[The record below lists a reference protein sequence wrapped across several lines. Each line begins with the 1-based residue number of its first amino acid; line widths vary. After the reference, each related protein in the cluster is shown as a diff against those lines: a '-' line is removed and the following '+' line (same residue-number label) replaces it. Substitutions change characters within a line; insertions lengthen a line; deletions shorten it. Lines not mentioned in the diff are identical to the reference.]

1 MIRVKRELQDQIPKK
16 LQPNKVVVIT
26 GARRV
31 GKTFLLKD
39 IISKLEKDFLFLNGE
54 DINTHLLLKKRSV
67 ENYRNVLGSKK
78 ILIIDEAQKLPEI
91 GSILKLIVDGIDGVM
106 VIVTGSSAFD
116 ILNLTGDPLTGRK
129 HSFIL
134 HPFSVREY
142 AMEETALIR
151 PDRLMQRLIY
161 GNYPELLHIEE
172 NKSKQEYLNEIVSS
186 YLLRDI
192 LSFENIRNSEKII
205 NLLRLVAFQTGGLVS
220 LHELGRQ
227 IGISKNTVEKYL
239 DLLSKVFVLFK
250 IEGFSRNLRK
260 EITKSSKWYFYDNGI
275 RNAVIANFNMP
286 DLRSDTG
293 QLWENFLASERLKH
307 QQYKRLKI
315 NNFFWRTYDHQEIDW
330 IEEESGNLHGFEF
343 KMKNR
348 REIIPA
354 AWKRAYPSASYRI
367 ISPENYFEW
376 LG

>member
-1 MIRVKRELQDQIPKK
+1 MIRIKRELQDQILKK
-16 LQPNKVVVIT
+16 LQPNKVVVLT

-39 IISKLEKDFLFLNGE
+39 IISILDKDFLLLNGE

-67 ENYRNVLGSKK
+67 ENYSNILGGKR
-78 ILIIDEAQKLPEI
+78 ILLIDEAQKIPEI
-91 GSILKLIVDGIDGVM
+91 GSILKLIVDGIDGVRI
-106 VIVTGSSAFD
+106 IVTGSSAFD
-116 ILNLTGDPLTGRK
+116 LLNLAGEPLTGRK
-129 HSFIL
+129 HTFIL
-134 HPFSVREY
+134 HPLSVREY
-142 AMEETALIR
+142 AVQETALIR
-151 PDRLMQRLIY
+151 PDRLMQRLLY
-161 GNYPELLHIEE
+161 GNYPELLHIEDT
-172 NKSKQEYLNEIVSS
+172 KSKQEYLNEIVSS

-192 LSFENIRNSEKII
+192 LSFENIRNSEKVI
-205 NLLRLVAFQTGGLVS
+205 NLLRLVAFQISGLVS
-220 LHELGRQ
+220 LHEIGRQ

-275 RNAVIANFNMP
+275 RNAVINNFNMP
-286 DLRSDTG
+286 DLRNDSG

-307 QQYKRLKI
+307 QQYKRLKV

-330 IEEESGNLHGFEF
+330 IEEENGNLHGFEF
-343 KMKNR
+343 KMKYR
-348 REIIPA
+348 REIAPG
-354 AWKRAYPSASYRI
+354 AWKKAYPSASYMV

-376 LG
+376 LS

>member
-1 MIRVKRELQDQIPKK
+1 MIKLKRELQDQILKK

-67 ENYRNVLGSKK
+67 ENYRNVLGRKK
-78 ILIIDEAQKLPEI
+78 ILIIDEAQKIPEI
-91 GSILKLIVDGIDGVM
+91 GSILKLIVDEIDGIM
-106 VIVTGSSAFD
+106 VVVTGSSAFD
-116 ILNLTGDPLTGRK
+116 IMNLTGEPLTGRK

-134 HPFSVREY
+134 HPLSVREY

-186 YLLRDI
+186 YMLRDI
-192 LSFENIRNSEKII
+192 LSFENIRNSEKVI

-220 LHELGRQ
+220 LLELGRQ

-275 RNAVIANFNMP
+275 RNALIANFNMP

-354 AWKRAYPSASYRI
+354 AWKKAYPSASYRI

>member
-1 MIRVKRELQDQIPKK
+1 MIKLKRELQDQILKK

-67 ENYRNVLGSKK
+67 ENYRNVLGRKK
-78 ILIIDEAQKLPEI
+78 ILIIDEAQKIPEI
-91 GSILKLIVDGIDGVM
+91 GSILKLIVDEIDGIM
-106 VIVTGSSAFD
+106 VVVTGSSAFD
-116 ILNLTGDPLTGRK
+116 IMNLTGEPLTGRK

-134 HPFSVREY
+134 HPLSVREY

-186 YLLRDI
+186 YMLRDI
-192 LSFENIRNSEKII
+192 LSFENIRNSEKVI

-220 LHELGRQ
+220 LLELGRQ

-354 AWKRAYPSASYRI
+354 AWKKAYPSASYRI

>member
-1 MIRVKRELQDQIPKK
+1 MIKLKRELQDQILKK

-67 ENYRNVLGSKK
+67 ENYRNVLGRKK
-78 ILIIDEAQKLPEI
+78 ILIIDEAQKIPEI
-91 GSILKLIVDGIDGVM
+91 GSILKLIVDEIDGIM
-106 VIVTGSSAFD
+106 VVVTGSSAFD
-116 ILNLTGDPLTGRK
+116 IMNLTGEPLTGRK

-134 HPFSVREY
+134 HPLSVREY

-186 YLLRDI
+186 YMLRDI
-192 LSFENIRNSEKII
+192 LSFENIRNSEKVI

-220 LHELGRQ
+220 LLELGRQ

-275 RNAVIANFNMP
+275 RNALIANFNMP

-348 REIIPA
+348 
-354 AWKRAYPSASYRI
+354 
-367 ISPENYFEW
+367 
-376 LG
+376 